1 MMRWFGIEIEFTDE
15 DWRDIELCCMRN
27 GAHPARVI
35 RMTGSCLPG
44 IN

>member
-1 MMRWFGIEIEFTDE
+1 MRWLFGFDIQFTDD
-15 DWRDIELCCMRN
+15 DWREIVECCMHN
-27 GAHPARVI
+27 EAHPARVI